1 MKFISSSIASAIDIY
16 EKYMNR
22 RRLIVIAS
30 SLESSRLAVI
40 FDCNAHY
47 IMIRHVLLSDLT
59 CSSVALIA
67 LKAAIAG
74 PPLGWSRGRK
84 TRKQSDVLFDN
95 CSKEIIYKTEN

>member
-1 MKFISSSIASAIDIY
+1 
-16 EKYMNR
+16 
-22 RRLIVIAS
+22 
-30 SLESSRLAVI
+30 
-40 FDCNAHY
+40 
-47 IMIRHVLLSDLT
+47 MIRHDLT